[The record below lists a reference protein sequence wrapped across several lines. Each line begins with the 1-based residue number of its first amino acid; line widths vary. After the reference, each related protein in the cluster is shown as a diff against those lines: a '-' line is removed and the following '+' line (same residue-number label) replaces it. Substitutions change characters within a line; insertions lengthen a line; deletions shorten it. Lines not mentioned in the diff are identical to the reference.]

1 MLNAWEILS
10 VFGHATLITALV
22 FFMMLLVDF
31 VDAVS
36 QRRVAQFISG
46 GNWRQYVLASL
57 LGSTPGCMGAFM
69 NVSLY
74 VHGMIGFGA
83 IVGGMIATSGDEA
96 FIMLAEFPGPA
107 MLLFVLLFI
116 CGVFFAWLADRL
128 VAWFHITPCESCKA
142 AICEQCRIEDQ
153 HLEKISHV
161 LNPTRLLLN
170 LQRLSPARW
179 VLLLLLVI
187 FLALIMLGVLGP
199 GVWNWKRIT
208 FIILAIIPIYLVA
221 IVSEHYFVSHIY
233 DHIIKGHLLR
243 VFLWIFGALLFV
255 HLGMHSWN
263 LDTFIQRHMLWTVLI
278 GATIGLIPE
287 SGPHL
292 VIVMMYAQ
300 GVVPFSVLFTASF
313 VQDGHGMLPMLSY
326 SVKDSL
332 FIKLL
337 NYVFGVF
344 AGGSLYFLG
353 F

>member
-1 MLNAWEILS
+1 MSNAMEIFS

-22 FFMMLLVDF
+22 FVMMLLVDF

-36 QRRVAQFISG
+36 KRRVAQFIRG
-46 GNWRQYVLASL
+46 GYWRQYVLASL

-96 FIMLAEFPGPA
+96 FVMLAEFPGQA
-107 MLLFVLLFI
+107 MLIFVLLFS
-116 CGVFFAWLADRL
+116 CGVFFAWLADRM
-128 VAWFHITPCESCKA
+128 VVWFKITPCESCKA
-142 AICEQCRIEDQ
+142 AICEQCRAEDQ
-153 HLEKISHV
+153 QPEKISRV
-161 LNPTRLLLN
+161 LNPSQLLKN
-170 LQRLSPARW
+170 LQRLTPARW
-179 VLLLLLVI
+179 VLLLLLAI
-187 FLALIMLGVLGP
+187 FLVLIILGILGP
-199 GVWNWKRIT
+199 DVWNWKKIT
-208 FIILAIIPIYLVA
+208 FIILTIIPIYLVA
-221 IVSEHYFVSHIY
+221 IVSEHYLISHIY

-243 VFLWIFGALLFV
+243 VFLWSFGALLFV
-255 HLGMHSWN
+255 HFGMRSWN
-263 LDTFIQRHMLWTVLI
+263 LNAFIQQHMLWTILI

-326 SVKDSL
+326 SLKDSL
-332 FIKLL
+332 LIKML
-337 NYVFGVF
+337 NYIFGVLV
-344 AGGSLYFLG
+344 GGILYFLG
-353 F
+353 I